1 MTIGKL
7 HKDNEI
13 YFQQNFGYNIQ
24 KKEETGN
31 IKLKQKVWRA
41 SFKSSFL
48 FLCGIFLIIQIHLD
62 KWS

>member
-31 IKLKQKVWRA
+31 IKLKQKSVEGK
-41 SFKSSFL
+41 F
-48 FLCGIFLIIQIHLD
+48 
-62 KWS
+62 